1 MLALIRSEVV
11 MQKLTNRE
19 SEILRLAGEGMSA
32 QEIADLLYCSR
43 RTVEFHLAN
52 LYTKLE
58 VSNRVQALRRATS
71 LGLLSAM
78 DQREMAIR

>member
-1 MLALIRSEVV
+1 MH
-11 MQKLTNRE
+11 KLTNRE

-52 LYTKLE
+52 LYAKLQ
-58 VSNRVQALRRATS
+58 VSNRVQALRRAVS
-71 LGLLSAM
+71 LGLLSNS